1 MGRRAWIAL
10 ATAALL
16 HTFAAPGAAA
26 PPMVTAVELSS
37 SHPLPEQQV
46 RAVIGDLSGKALS
59 RDAVRD
65 ALERLWGLGLFSAI
79 RVDEIPTPGGGV
91 RLRYELTQ
99 RSLIRKISWEG
110 MSGIDLAEAAAVAG
124 LAIGE
129 EAAPARLARAERDL
143 LTRYHR
149 DGYLGARIL
158 IRAEPVAGTSERDVI
173 IFLNAGEQAR
183 IGEVRLVGD
192 TGLPAKQIEEALKLP
207 EGQRVPGV
215 SRAGWRARRRG
226 AASPGR
232 LLRGTRDRRPA

>member
-46 RAVIGDLSGKALS
+46 RAVIGDLTGKPLS

-110 MSGIDLAEAAAVAG
+110 SRASTSPRWLPSPASPSEKRRPRRDWPGPSGI
-124 LAIGE
+124 
-129 EAAPARLARAERDL
+129 
-143 LTRYHR
+143 
-149 DGYLGARIL
+149 
-158 IRAEPVAGTSERDVI
+158 S
-173 IFLNAGEQAR
+173 
-183 IGEVRLVGD
+183 
-192 TGLPAKQIEEALKLP
+192 
-207 EGQRVPGV
+207 
-215 SRAGWRARRRG
+215 
-226 AASPGR
+226 
-232 LLRGTRDRRPA
+232 